1 MDVTN
6 YIKKC
11 CLERSLQIKDLATK
25 TDQSQQNL
33 TNKLRTNNF
42 KVTELEKIAQA
53 LDSTLELKL
62 IDSKTGAPIL

>member
-1 MDVTN
+1 MDTTN

-11 CLERSLQIKDLATK
+11 CLERNLQIKDLAEK
-25 TDQSQQNL
+25 TGQSQQNL

-53 LDSTLELKL
+53 LDSTLELKF
-62 IDSKTGAPIL
+62 IDTQTEKPIL